1 MASTLR
7 RAQSEF
13 PEDQWSNET
22 SVDPKLR
29 RVDLGL
35 RRDQFSSKRPSLGRR
50 ASRAVVRFLITF
62 CLGVAAAFAW
72 QSYGDA
78 AKEMIASS
86 YPQLG
91 WLAPQAAPIAQ
102 TDSDIVAPAAPATPT
117 PDLQQLKA
125 MSLDL
130 AAVRQN
136 VEQLAAQFAAGQQQ
150 MAGDIATLQAA
161 QQDILHR
168 ISPPPPRPAAI
179 PARKPV
185 PPPPTSLSPQA
196 PPVR

>member
-7 RAQSEF
+7 RAQSDF

-22 SVDPKLR
+22 SVDPKVR
-29 RVDLGL
+29 PVDLDL
-35 RRDQFSSKRPSLGRR
+35 RRDRFSSKRPSLGKR

-62 CLGVAAAFAW
+62 CIGVAAALAW

-78 AKEMIASS
+78 AREMIASS
-86 YPQLG
+86 SPQLG
-91 WLAPQAAPIAQ
+91 WLAPQAAPLAQ
-102 TDSDIVAPAAPATPT
+102 TASDIVAPAAPRTPS

-161 QQDILHR
+161 QQDILHK
-168 ISPPPPRPAAI
+168 ISPPPPRPAAV

-185 PPPPTSLSPQA
+185 PPTSALSPQA

>member
-7 RAQSEF
+7 RAQSDF

-22 SVDPKLR
+22 SVNPKVR
-29 RVDLGL
+29 PVDLGL
-35 RRDQFSSKRPSLGRR
+35 RRDRLSSKRPSLGKR

-62 CLGVAAAFAW
+62 CIGVAAALAW

-78 AKEMIASS
+78 AREMIASAS
-86 YPQLG
+86 PQLG
-91 WLAPQAAPIAQ
+91 WLAPQAAPLVRTA
-102 TDSDIVAPAAPATPT
+102 SDIVAPAAPPT
-117 PDLQQLKA
+117 PSPDQQLKA

-161 QQDILHR
+161 QQDILHK
-168 ISPPPPRPAAI
+168 ISLPPPRPAAI

-185 PPPPTSLSPQA
+185 PPPTSLSPQV

>member
-7 RAQSEF
+7 RAQSDF

-22 SVDPKLR
+22 SVDPKVR
-29 RVDLGL
+29 PVDLDL
-35 RRDQFSSKRPSLGRR
+35 RRDRFSSKRPSLGKR

-62 CLGVAAAFAW
+62 CIGVAAALAW

-78 AKEMIASS
+78 AREMIASS
-86 YPQLG
+86 SPQLG
-91 WLAPQAAPIAQ
+91 WLAPQAAPLAQ
-102 TDSDIVAPAAPATPT
+102 TASDIVAPAAPRTPS

-161 QQDILHR
+161 QQDILHK
-168 ISPPPPRPAAI
+168 ISPPPPRPAAV

-185 PPPPTSLSPQA
+185 PPTSPLSPQA

>member
-7 RAQSEF
+7 RAQSDF

-22 SVDPKLR
+22 SVDPKVR
-29 RVDLGL
+29 PVDLDL
-35 RRDQFSSKRPSLGRR
+35 RRDRFSSKRPSLGKR

-62 CLGVAAAFAW
+62 CIGVAAALAW

-78 AKEMIASS
+78 AREMIASS
-86 YPQLG
+86 SPQLG
-91 WLAPQAAPIAQ
+91 WLAPQAAPLAQ
-102 TDSDIVAPAAPATPT
+102 TASDIVAPAAPRTPS

-136 VEQLAAQFAAGQQQ
+136 VEQLAAGQQQ
-150 MAGDIATLQAA
+150 MAGEMAGDIATLQAA
-161 QQDILHR
+161 QQDILHK
-168 ISPPPPRPAAI
+168 ISPPPPRPAAV

-185 PPPPTSLSPQA
+185 PPTSALSPQA

>member
-7 RAQSEF
+7 RAQSDF
-13 PEDQWSNET
+13 PEDQWSDET
-22 SVDPKLR
+22 SVDPKVR
-29 RVDLGL
+29 PVDLGL
-35 RRDQFSSKRPSLGRR
+35 RRDRFSSKRPSLGKR
-50 ASRAVVRFLITF
+50 ASRAVVGFLITF
-62 CLGVAAAFAW
+62 CIGVAAALAW

-78 AKEMIASS
+78 AREMIASS
-86 YPQLG
+86 PPQLG
-91 WLAPQAAPIAQ
+91 WLAPQAAPLAQ
-102 TDSDIVAPAAPATPT
+102 TASDIVASAAPATPS

-161 QQDILHR
+161 QQDILHK
-168 ISPPPPRPAAI
+168 ISLPPPRPAAI

-185 PPPPTSLSPQA
+185 PPPTSLSPQV

>member
-7 RAQSEF
+7 RAQSDF

-22 SVDPKLR
+22 SVDPKVR
-29 RVDLGL
+29 PVDLGL
-35 RRDQFSSKRPSLGRR
+35 RRDRFSSKRPSLGKR

-62 CLGVAAAFAW
+62 CIGVAAALAW

-78 AKEMIASS
+78 AREMIASS
-86 YPQLG
+86 SPQLG
-91 WLAPQAAPIAQ
+91 WLAQQAAPLVQ
-102 TDSDIVAPAAPATPT
+102 TASDIVARAAPPTPS

-150 MAGDIATLQAA
+150 MAGDIATLQVA
-161 QQDILHR
+161 QQDILHK
-168 ISPPPPRPAAI
+168 ISPPPPRPAAV

-185 PPPPTSLSPQA
+185 PPTSSLSPQA